1 MKGKQLYTLL
11 FFIMNLKVKLDMS
24 LLVGSGEIKALDSS
38 DICLFCNFQM
48 LNMVL
53 LSSCVT
59 RKEGKS

>member
-1 MKGKQLYTLL
+1 
-11 FFIMNLKVKLDMS
+11 MS
-24 LLVGSGEIKALDSS
+24 LLVGSGEIKALDSP
-38 DICLFCNFQM
+38 DICHFCNFQT